1 MTNLN
6 TERIL
11 FTEPMAVHTNVYPNA
26 ESMKPILTNIIQEQG
41 DQQKYETNVKAH
53 MTTWDMYKN
62 EYFKLI
68 IEFAIETL
76 KKEVDPY
83 PTGETYCT
91 DSWGAIYKPGERTDP
106 HAHWPSLWSFVYYV
120 DACPKCSPLVF
131 PGAGRAI
138 KPNTGLIII
147 FPGDVSHYVPKQEC
161 EHNRVIISGNI
172 TIKLDQAR

>member
-1 MTNLN
+1 MNNEEKITEEINEQVPSDLN
-6 TERIL
+6 IL
-11 FTEPMAVHTNVYPNA
+11 PAD
-26 ESMKPILTNIIQEQG
+26 IQSVMQ
-41 DQQKYETNVKAH
+41 
-53 MTTWDMYKN
+53 KN

-76 KKEVDPY
+76 QQEIDPY

-91 DSWGAIYKPGERTDP
+91 DCWGAIYKTGERTDP
-106 HAHWPSLWSFVYYV
+106 HAHWPSLWSFVYCV

-172 TIKLDQAR
+172 TIKLEQAR